1 MAATGPS
8 TIAADQIPELAFEVV
23 QADRVEH
30 SAVPTLCFVLRVDS
44 VGGRPIRSLLLD
56 TQIRIATRRRAYDA
70 GSHDRLF
77 ELFGAPADWGTN
89 LQSLLWTRTTTIVPP
104 FGDSARVELHV
115 ACSYD
120 LEVSASRYF
129 DALEDGQVPLEF
141 LFSGTVFYSN
151 AAGLLQTVRIPW
163 DLEAGFRMP
172 VALWKETMAAH
183 FPGSAWL
190 RLDKERYD
198 RLAAYRSR
206 EALPTWE
213 HVVDKLLPEARPE
226 G

>member
-8 TIAADQIPELAFEVV
+8 AIAADSIPELAFEVV
-23 QADRVEH
+23 DADRVEH
-30 SAVPTLCFVLRVDS
+30 SAVPTLRFVLRVDS
-44 VGGRPIRSLLLD
+44 AGGQPIRSIVLD
-56 TQIRIATRRRAYDA
+56 TQIRIATRRRAYDPA
-70 GSHDRLF
+70 SHDRLF

-89 LQSLLWTRTTTIVPP
+89 LQSLLWTRATSVVPP
-104 FGDSARVELHV
+104 FTGSARVELQV

-129 DALEDGQVPLEF
+129 DALDDGHVPLEF

-172 VALWKETMAAH
+172 VALWKETMDAH

-213 HVVDKLLPEARPE
+213 HVVDRLLPDERPE

>member
-23 QADRVEH
+23 RADRVEH
-30 SAVPTLCFVLRVDS
+30 SAVPTLRFMLRVDS

-56 TQIRIATRRRAYDA
+56 TQIRIATRRRAYDP

-77 ELFGAPADWGTN
+77 ELFGAPADW
-89 LQSLLWTRTTTIVPP
+89 RFVPP